1 MSIIDLQALTEKTID
16 FKWIDGEIIHVPQPT
31 ARFVNKV
38 DRAENTIPKAQELV
52 FEFLQTNKEKRR
64 FTLDEIE
71 SLNSAQLTAILMAI
85 LGFAQEVDSHPN

>member
-1 MSIIDLQALTEKTID
+1 MPIIDLQALTEQTID
-16 FKWIDGEIIHVPQPT
+16 FKWLDGEVIHVPQPS

-52 FEFLQTNKEKRR
+52 LEFLQTNKEKRE
-64 FTLDEIE
+64 FTKSEIE
-71 SLNSAQLTAILMAI
+71 NLNSAQLTAILMAV